1 MQNIP
6 DTVYETEI
14 KTGPDD
20 TKVRTYITANY

>member
-14 KTGPDD
+14 KTGSHD
-20 TKVRTYITANY
+20 TKVKTYITTNY